1 MENEQP
7 IWMKEFRKDIELM
20 EMRVMDELAGMDRQM
35 FVTNSNIEA
44 HVQKLT
50 KNYDFL
56 GKVLREQ
63 YFGLN
68 DKLNKIAEQLDES
81 VTKEK
86 LPKCSMDAKEL
97 LKAIDN
103 MDNDERIELLSLMYD
118 KYYNINK
125 NLGVKEEDYHLEA
138 ANLINRV
145 LQMEKDLEEIKIKF
159 ISK

>member
-1 MENEQP
+1 MENEP
-7 IWMKEFRKDIELM
+7 IWMKEFRKDM
-20 EMRVMDELAGMDRQM
+20 EFMEVRIMDDLASMDRQM

-44 HVQKLT
+44 HVLKLA

-63 YFGLN
+63 YFGLGK
-68 DKLNKIAEQLDES
+68 KLNNLLELNKSDNEG
-81 VTKEK
+81 K
-86 LPKCSMDAKEL
+86 LSNDTMDAKEL

-103 MDNDERIELLSLMYD
+103 MDNKERIDLLSLMYD

-125 NLGVKEEDYHLEA
+125 NLGVKEEDYRLEA

-145 LQMEKDLEEIKIKF
+145 LQVEKELEEIKIKF
-159 ISK
+159 IAE

>member
-1 MENEQP
+1 MENEP

-20 EMRVMDELAGMDRQM
+20 EMRVMDELASVDRQM

-44 HVQKLT
+44 HVQKLA

-63 YFGLN
+63 YFVLGER
-68 DKLNKIAEQLDES
+68 LNKILEQIDQS
-81 VTKEK
+81 VIEET
-86 LPKCSMDAKEL
+86 LPSDSMDAKEL

-103 MDNDERIELLSLMYD
+103 MDNDGRIELLSLIYD

-138 ANLINRV
+138 ENLINRV
-145 LQMEKDLEEIKIKF
+145 LQMEKDLEEIKLKF
-159 ISK
+159 IAQ